1 MLWAQFGPKNAPQGG
16 AVWAGVIFA
25 AIICALIPAVTGG
38 ISMMILRNGRR
49 GEGPAPIILTLS
61 ILGALLSGG
70 MGFLCGC
77 LGGFP
82 SALVF
87 SIPIIIV
94 AATAPSASRR
104 RVQRDEYDDEDDDD
118 DRPRRRQRRRDEIE
132 DDEDDG
138 RSPRRRDYDD

>member
-1 MLWAQFGPKNAPQGG
+1 MLWAQFAPKNAPQGG
-16 AVWAGVIFA
+16 AFWAGVIFA

-38 ISMMILRNGRR
+38 ISIMILRNGRR
-49 GEGPAPIILTLS
+49 GQSRMPIILTLS
-61 ILGALLSGG
+61 IIGALLSGG
-70 MGFLCGC
+70 MAFLCGC

-82 SALVF
+82 SALLF

-94 AATAPSASRR
+94 AATAPSESRR
-104 RVQRDEYDDEDDDD
+104 QIERNFDDEDDYD

-132 DDEDDG
+132 DDEDEG

>member
-1 MLWAQFGPKNAPQGG
+1 
-16 AVWAGVIFA
+16 
-25 AIICALIPAVTGG
+25 LIPALTGG
-38 ISMMILRNGRR
+38 ICIMILRNSHR
-49 GEGPAPIILTLS
+49 GQSRMPIILTLS
-61 ILGALLSGG
+61 IIGALLSGG

-77 LGGFP
+77 LGGLP

-94 AATAPSASRR
+94 AATAPSESRR
-104 RVQRDEYDDEDDDD
+104 RLVVDEYEDEYD

-132 DDEDDG
+132 DEEDEG